1 MIKKILIIIL
11 LSFSFYG
18 CEYTPIYSNNNN
30 SNFYIQEITQ
40 EGNSEINTLIRNKL
54 KRYQKKNNEKK
65 FIIKNYSSFKKNV
78 QSKNKSGN
86 ATQYLLNLEVKFTV
100 KTIDDEKT
108 FIIKEKFV
116 MNNFENEFDE
126 QNYERVTKNSMTEL
140 VINKLLI
147 QLTRM

>member
-54 KRYQKKNNEKK
+54 KKYQKKNNEKK
-65 FIIKNYSSFKKNV
+65 FIIKNFSSFKKNV

-126 QNYERVTKNSMTEL
+126 QNYERVTKDSMTEL

>member
-65 FIIKNYSSFKKNV
+65 FIIKNFSSFKKNV
-78 QSKNKSGN
+78 QSKNNSGN

-100 KTIDDEKT
+100 NTIDDEKT
-108 FIIKEKFV
+108 FLIKEKFV